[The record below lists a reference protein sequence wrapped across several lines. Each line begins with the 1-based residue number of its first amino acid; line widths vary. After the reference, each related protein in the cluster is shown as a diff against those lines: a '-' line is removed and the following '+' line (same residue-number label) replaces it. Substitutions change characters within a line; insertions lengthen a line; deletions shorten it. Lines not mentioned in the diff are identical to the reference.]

1 MDYRQ
6 EVFQFHEDSHFHL
19 FQTSKKQEILHC
31 HNCLELN
38 LVEEGSGR
46 YIIGGKLYPIMAG
59 DIFVINNS
67 ERHLAIHEGEELRLT
82 VIVFDSGY
90 VGNKYG
96 QNYLLPFFRRKDNF
110 SNRITPQS
118 PGYEEML
125 EAFRCM
131 KRESGAFRTGWQ
143 MVMEAAA
150 NMLLSLLYRYY
161 QEQQEIEN
169 GQGNANQP
177 YGRISRALEYMDLHF
192 AGPVTLEQL
201 AQETSM
207 SRTYLCKC
215 FKDLTGQ
222 TLFEYLEQV
231 RIQHACYL
239 LQTTEEPVFAVAMDS
254 GFESIS
260 YFNRT
265 FKKRCGVTPGQY
277 RKGQR

>member
-6 EVFQFHEDSHFHL
+6 EIFQFNEDSHFHL

-31 HNCLELN
+31 HDCLELN

-96 QNYLLPFFRRKDNF
+96 QNYLLPFFGRKDNF

-118 PGYEEML
+118 RGYEEML

-131 KRESGAFRTGWQ
+131 KRESSASRTGWQ

-161 QEQQEIEN
+161 QEQQEIETV
-169 GQGNANQP
+169 QGNAYQP

-201 AQETSM
+201 AQETSL

-254 GFESIS
+254 GFESVS

-277 RKGQR
+277 RKGQS